1 MSRTLIN
8 KAVPV
13 MSPAENEFETDRKY
27 VFDVNLVARIYVCA
41 ASETLARKV
50 VTSAL
55 GSPSRADIRLANE
68 ASFILGNC
76 ATISDVTFSI
86 GGDIARFASL
96 DTIPPGVEIEVPS
109 DQFKFNRANRP
120 IHARRRR
127 KTPDGREFGRIE
139 TRTTRPL
146 ISDGGFPGS
155 T

>member
-27 VFDVNLVARIYVCA
+27 VFDVNLVARIHVCA

-109 DQFKFNRANRP
+109 DQFESIGP
-120 IHARRRR
+120 IDQSTPEEGARRRTDVNLAVL
-127 KTPDGREFGRIE
+127 KPGQPGR
-139 TRTTRPL
+139 
-146 ISDGGFPGS
+146 
-155 T
+155 